1 MFWESEAFNE
11 SEGKNKFE
19 IWSVLWEVIKFFFKL
34 VQPWNSISFVRQSPR
49 LEEPQPEP
57 KQIEL
62 KEPQLEPNWFELEKL
77 QPGAAFKEA
86 GEDPAT
92 VMMK

>member
-1 MFWESEAFNE
+1 MEPN
-11 SEGKNKFE
+11 GNNYK
-19 IWSVLWEVIKFFFKL
+19 VV
-34 VQPWNSISFVRQSPR
+34 V
-49 LEEPQPEP
+49 EPQPEP

-62 KEPQLEPNWFELEKL
+62 EEPQLEPNWFELEKL

>member
-49 LEEPQPEP
+49 LEANGNNY
-57 KQIEL
+57 KVVV
-62 KEPQLEPNWFELEKL
+62 EPQLEPNWLELEKL
-77 QPGAAFKEA
+77 QPGAALEEA
-86 GEDPAT
+86 GKDPAT

>member
-1 MFWESEAFNE
+1 MEPN
-11 SEGKNKFE
+11 GNNYK
-19 IWSVLWEVIKFFFKL
+19 VV
-34 VQPWNSISFVRQSPR
+34 V
-49 LEEPQPEP
+49 EPQPEP

-62 KEPQLEPNWFELEKL
+62 EEPQLEPNWFELEKL
-77 QPGAAFKEA
+77 QPEAA